1 MKMLI
6 GGAWSEGS
14 GGDVIKVTNPSDLT
28 TVDTVPSGDA
38 DDISAAV
45 DAAQDA
51 FVEWSAVPAR
61 ERGMVL
67 RLVAERVRASVD
79 ELATLL
85 TREQGKPFLESK
97 GEFLGFANVL
107 DYHASVSGTLH
118 GKTLELQGIGDG
130 LTLRE
135 PLGVCGAIIPWNM
148 PVLIMAW
155 KAAPALV
162 TGNTLVIK
170 PASDA
175 PLSCLRLASI
185 LQDSGVPD
193 GAINIV
199 TGGGIEAGEPLAFHP
214 GVRKLSFTGASST
227 GKRVAS
233 VAAPTLKRM
242 TLELGGSDPAIVC
255 SDADIEKTAEGIIAA
270 RFYNCGQA
278 CTSLKRLYVM
288 DEVADTLAKRLV
300 DKASSL
306 KMDDGLRE
314 GTRLGPLVNASQQEA
329 MGRFMKDLG
338 DRDQGTVL
346 CGGEA
351 PERMGHFFP
360 ATVVDHTDPDSR
372 MMREELFGP
381 ILPIVRVGDLDE
393 ALEMANRSPYGLG
406 ASIWSQDLRTVRRCI
421 KEFRTGMVWVN
432 THLRVP
438 VEAPFGG
445 VGDSGL
451 GRENGTESLDSY
463 LEWKTVILG

>member
-14 GGDVIKVTNPSDLT
+14 GGDDIKVMNPSDLT

-38 DDISAAV
+38 NDISAAV
-45 DAAQDA
+45 DAAHDA
-51 FVEWSAVPAR
+51 FRTWSAVPAR
-61 ERGMVL
+61 ERGRAL
-67 RLVAERVRASVD
+67 RQAAERVRVSVD
-79 ELATLL
+79 ELAVLL
-85 TREQGKPFLESK
+85 TKEQGKPLSESK
-97 GEFLGFANVL
+97 GELLGFANVL
-107 DYHASVSGTLH
+107 DYHASISGTIH
-118 GKTLELQGIGDG
+118 GKTLDLQGIGDG
-130 LTLRE
+130 LTFRE

-155 KAAPALV
+155 KTAPALV

-175 PLSCLRLASI
+175 PLCCLRLASI
-185 LQDSGVPD
+185 LQDSGIPQGTV
-193 GAINIV
+193 NMV
-199 TGGGIEAGEPLAFHP
+199 TGSGIKTGEPLASHP
-214 GVRKLSFTGASST
+214 AVRKLSFTGASST
-227 GKRVAS
+227 GKRVAGI
-233 VAAPTLKRM
+233 AAPTLKRL

-255 SDADIEKTAEGIIAA
+255 SDADIEKTANGIIAA

-288 DEVADTLAKRLV
+288 DDVADNLVERLV
-300 DKASSL
+300 SKASAL
-306 KMDDGLRE
+306 TAGDGLLP

-329 MGRFMKDLG
+329 MTEFMQDLYEKEHG
-338 DRDQGTVL
+338 KVL
-346 CGGEA
+346 CGGTA
-351 PERMGHFFP
+351 LDRRGYFFP
-360 ATVVDHTDPDSR
+360 ATVVDHADPDAK

-381 ILPIVRVGDLDE
+381 ILPIVRVGSLDE
-393 ALEMANRSPYGLG
+393 ALEMANHSPYGLG
-406 ASIWSQDLRTVRRCI
+406 ASIWSQDLGTVRRCI
-421 KEFRTGMVWVN
+421 KELRSGMVWVN